1 MISTIKDILRL
12 GLTVILLTTA
22 ISCTSSVEETQPEVK
37 HLVAKVIHS
46 HGETMVVVANN
57 DTISL
62 SRTCGANCK
71 YTDVPLG
78 QDSVVLYYVMD
89 NSGKMHVKDVIVLN
103 HNEPVLNN
111 VTAMLIGTW
120 ELDNEESNIKEVSFD
135 ETLKAQMVTK
145 AGKMLDIS
153 WLIKGKNIVY
163 GSGIKSNIDQY
174 QIVRV
179 DANSL
184 TISDNR
190 SVYTLKRLYN

>member
-1 MISTIKDILRL
+1 MNKIFKNLQRL
-12 GLTVILLTTA
+12 GLAVILLTTA
-22 ISCTSSVEETQPEVK
+22 FSCNSSVEGSRTEVK

-71 YTDVPLG
+71 YTDLPLG
-78 QDSVVLYYVMD
+78 QDSVILYYVMD

-120 ELDNEESNIKEVSFD
+120 ELDNEDSNIKEVFFD
-135 ETLKAQMVTK
+135 ESLKARILTK

-153 WLIKGKNIVY
+153 WLIKGKNIAY
-163 GSGIKSNIDQY
+163 GSGINSDINQY

-184 TISDNR
+184 TISENGAR
-190 SVYTLKRLYN
+190 YTLKRLYN